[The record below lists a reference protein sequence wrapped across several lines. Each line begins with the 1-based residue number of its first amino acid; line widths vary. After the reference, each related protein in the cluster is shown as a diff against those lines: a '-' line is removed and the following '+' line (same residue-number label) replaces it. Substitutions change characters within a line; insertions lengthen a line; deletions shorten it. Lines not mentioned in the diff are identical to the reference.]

1 MKIAI
6 GPILYHWPAKQIHHF
21 YESLRGRVETFYLGE
36 TVCSRRREMRPED
49 WIGLGQ
55 ELAEEGHE
63 VVLSTLSLVVA
74 RSEAAV
80 VRRLCDNGELR
91 IEANDYTA
99 VSELERRG
107 LPFVAGPTLNL
118 YSGRALRAIQRAGA
132 VRWVPPMELPG
143 ASLRGVLAELET
155 LGGAPIETE
164 VFAYG
169 RQPLAFSA
177 RCFTARHYDRPKDD
191 CGLVCAYHPE
201 GMPITTRAGERF
213 LAINGIQTQS
223 WCCVNLLPWVPEMQQ
238 MGVSA
243 VRLSPRPVPMAGVVD
258 AFRAAIAG
266 EPASLDEPAPE
277 EQCDGYWRGEAGYKR
292 QGLATGIVEPSS
304 STYPALK
311 GGAW

>member
-6 GPILYHWPAKQIHHF
+6 GPLLYHWSGEEIRRF
-21 YESLRGRVETFYLGE
+21 YDSLRGQVDTFYLGE
-36 TVCSRRREMRPED
+36 TVCSRRREMRAED
-49 WIGLGQ
+49 WIGLGR

-91 IEANDYTA
+91 VEANDYTA
-99 VSELERRG
+99 VSELEARK
-107 LPFVAGPTLNL
+107 LPFVAGPTLNI

-132 VRWVPPMELPG
+132 VRWVPPIEMPG
-143 ASLRGVLAELET
+143 ASLRGVLEELAEL
-155 LGGAPIETE
+155 GGGPVETE

-191 CGLVCAYHPE
+191 CGLVCAHHPE
-201 GMPITTRAGERF
+201 GMPVTTRAGERF

-223 WCCVNLLPWVPEMQQ
+223 WCCANLIPAIPQMQE
-238 MGVSA
+238 MGVAA
-243 VRLSPRPVPMAGVVD
+243 VRLSPRPCAMDEVVA
-258 AFRAAIAG
+258 AFRTAIDG
-266 EPASLDEPAPE
+266 EPVTLTEPDPE
-277 EQCDGYWRGEAGYKR
+277 QQCDGYWWGDAGYKR
-292 QGLATGIVEPSS
+292 K
-304 STYPALK
+304 AL
-311 GGAW
+311 GTDTAEASR